1 MTYYSKTY
9 SARFVKFMS
18 PPNQLGGLFFCFT
31 LDEKNKKKDP
41 FFCIFNKKCYFYCIF
56 VIKMVFFVAEI
67 SFFGQKLLSLRSDT
81 LEHI

>member
-18 PPNQLGGLFFCFT
+18 PPNLFGRT
-31 LDEKNKKKDP
+31 LFYVSFWTKKIKKDP
-41 FFCIFNKKCYFYCIF
+41 VFCIFNKKCYFYCIF
-56 VIKMVFFVAEI
+56 VIKMVFFVEEI
-67 SFFGQKLLSLRSDT
+67 SFFGQKLLSLLSDT